1 MSPPFSKHCPETIS
15 LTSAIGEWNMI
26 TIDISFCTA
35 DKTIVNV
42 DLMTMF
48 SFAMLK
54 KS

>member
-15 LTSAIGEWNMI
+15 LSSAISQWNMVI
-26 TIDISFCTA
+26 IAISFCTA

-42 DLMTMF
+42 GVLTMF